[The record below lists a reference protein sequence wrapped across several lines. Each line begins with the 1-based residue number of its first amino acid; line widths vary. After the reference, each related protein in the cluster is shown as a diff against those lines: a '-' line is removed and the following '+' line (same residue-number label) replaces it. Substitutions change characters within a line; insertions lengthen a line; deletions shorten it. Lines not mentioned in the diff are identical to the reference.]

1 MKHFLLIL
9 IFLVVVGCTSD
20 DAVDPSGDQWVLDNV
35 VCFCFFGEDFDF
47 SAHRLQF
54 NRGAGTVTIENE
66 PGNEFIAPA
75 GTYNY
80 TDSNGVIGI
89 EGREYRYEEDGD
101 TLILTFVDD
110 PIIADDEVVYYY
122 SKN

>member
-20 DAVDPSGDQWVLDNV
+20 DAVNPSGDQWVLDNV

-47 SAHRLQF
+47 STHRLQF

-66 PGNEFIAPA
+66 PANEFIAPA

-89 EGREYRYEEDGD
+89 EGREYRYEEDGE
-101 TLILTFVDD
+101 TLILTYVDD
-110 PIIADDEVVYYY
+110 PMIADDEVVYYY